1 MINTIDELKAAFDNI
16 SGEKLI
22 DNDYINSQNI
32 CQYCSGDENSLM
44 YGEMNNIDVMFD
56 YRTYVDRI
64 QKAQNMKFG
73 KCSFKNLFSDRVWE
87 AFSEYRENALGID
100 AIVCNMPGSIEV
112 ALVEHLIWYPETNS
126 VRPVIVIPS
135 KFNFWDTTRAKAWM
149 YPQLAY
155 YTYVVVE
162 SIAKEHKMKTEY
174 PLMIV
179 RDSRNEFAVYDMTV
193 YVSFHGTSDVLQ
205 AMTYIRRVIK
215 ENISI
220 KNNIKEGCVCMFK

>member
-1 MINTIDELKAAFDNI
+1 MINTIDELRAAFDNI

-32 CQYCSGDENSLM
+32 CQYCSGDENRLM

-56 YRTYVDRI
+56 YHTYVDRI

-73 KCSFKNLFSDRVWE
+73 KCSFKNLFGDKIWE
-87 AFSEYRENALGID
+87 AFSDYRESALGID
-100 AIVCNMPGSIEV
+100 SIVCNMPGSIEV

-126 VRPVIVIPS
+126 VRPVIVMPS

-162 SIAKEHKMKTEY
+162 SIAKENKMKTEY
-174 PLMIV
+174 PLMII
-179 RDSRNEFAVYDMTV
+179 RDSRNEFAVYDMTA
-193 YVSFHGTSDVLQ
+193 YISFHGTSDVLQ
-205 AMTYIRRVIK
+205 AMTYIRRIIK

-220 KNNIKEGCVCMFK
+220 KDNIKEGCVCMFK